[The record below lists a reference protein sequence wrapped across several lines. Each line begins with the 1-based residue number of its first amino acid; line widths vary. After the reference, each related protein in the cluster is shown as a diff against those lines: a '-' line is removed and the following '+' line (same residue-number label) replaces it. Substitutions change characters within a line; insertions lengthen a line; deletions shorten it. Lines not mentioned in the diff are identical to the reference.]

1 MRRIPHHHHHS
12 SHSTW
17 GWNWDSAC
25 WVALPRAI
33 CIQSMLRT
41 LIWPLWGPGKASFCK
56 MLGVLLDCHGIFWKL
71 KTHSVA
77 FLESSVPKTPEKEFK
92 LCPPKGSDIYRLCD
106 KLEVPWCQS
115 GEKERQWVRSP
126 RESHH
131 ERRYSGRV
139 DQVQLEHLILEDKRF
154 QVERKAEL
162 LTSFSPGAPRPQIPG
177 VPVCSA
183 LGLT

>member
-1 MRRIPHHHHHS
+1 
-12 SHSTW
+12 
-17 GWNWDSAC
+17 
-25 WVALPRAI
+25 
-33 CIQSMLRT
+33 MLRT

-115 GEKERQWVRSP
+115 GEKERQ
-126 RESHH
+126 
-131 ERRYSGRV
+131 
-139 DQVQLEHLILEDKRF
+139 
-154 QVERKAEL
+154 
-162 LTSFSPGAPRPQIPG
+162 
-177 VPVCSA
+177 
-183 LGLT
+183 